1 MKLFYKITPCLLM
14 LALAPATFAQSNG
27 VPGPSDYEAFSR
39 FIANRNIFDPNRVP
53 HSTYARRPRIRERSA
68 SVPFLSLVGLMSYN
82 KGTFAF
88 FNAADSDLRSVLSV
102 NGKIAGY
109 TLTEMTTSQVKLV
122 SDDKKQT
129 LDLKVGD
136 VLRQENGKWMLSD
149 PSDVPVETTPAAPA
163 ASNAESAP
171 ADTSAT
177 PNSANEPNAIL
188 KRLMELRQKENQ

>member
-1 MKLFYKITPCLLM
+1 MKPFYKIIPCLLM
-14 LALAPATFAQSNG
+14 LALAPAAFAQSNG

-53 HSTYARRPRIRERSA
+53 HSTYTRRPRIRERSA
-68 SVPFLSLVGLMSYN
+68 SVPFLSLVGIMSYN

-109 TLTEMTTSQVKLV
+109 TLTEMTTSGVKLV

-136 VLRQENGKWMLSD
+136 VLRQEGGKWVLSD
-149 PSDVPVETTPAAPA
+149 TDDVPMETSPKPAAG
-163 ASNAESAP
+163 NADATP

-177 PNSANEPNAIL
+177 PDSANQPNAIL
-188 KRLMELRQKENQ
+188 KRLMELREKENQ